1 MKFTIKKE
9 LPVAE
14 AERSALE
21 TSDGQ
26 DEGELKRLQ
35 RECSAMVKL
44 LKNLEKEEHDLQCQL
59 EVLAREAIL
68 CGFDPNLVEPALGKR
83 RRGVSANKKELH
95 Q

>member
-1 MKFTIKKE
+1 MPFDSSSECLKAQSSTH
-9 LPVAE
+9 
-14 AERSALE
+14 E
-21 TSDGQ
+21 TTNEEYDG
-26 DEGELKRLQ
+26 ESERLQ

-68 CGFDPNLVEPALGKR
+68 CGFDPSLVEPALGKR
-83 RRGVSANKKELH
+83 RRTVSTTKKEE